1 MMKRKEFCC
10 DANKDFYEQYYVN
23 QSGSGIPVFYGAL
36 GQRGH
41 GLGSMISG
49 FFRRAFPFIFSG
61 AKALGKQALKTGVNI
76 ANDVIDGKSL
86 KESAGAHIPDGIKS
100 FVSSNFGQSGSGKR
114 RKRTSKRKTKRRKKD
129 IFG

>member
-1 MMKRKEFCC
+1 
-10 DANKDFYEQYYVN
+10 
-23 QSGSGIPVFYGAL
+23 
-36 GQRGH
+36 
-41 GLGSMISG
+41 MISG

-61 AKALGKQALKTGVNI
+61 AKALGKQALKTDVNI

-114 RKRTSKRKTKRRKKD
+114 KEAHLKTKNETSQERYIRIKWLSF
-129 IFG
+129 ILNSANV

>member
-1 MMKRKEFCC
+1 MMKRREFCC

-23 QSGSGIPVFYGAL
+23 RSISGIPVFYRAL
-36 GQRGH
+36 GQRGQ

-49 FFRRAFPFIFSG
+49 FFRRSFQFIFSG
-61 AKALGKQALKTGVNI
+61 AIALGKQALKTGVNI
-76 ANDVIDGKSL
+76 ANDVTDGKLL

-114 RKRTSKRKTKRRKKD
+114 RKRTLKRKTKRRMKD